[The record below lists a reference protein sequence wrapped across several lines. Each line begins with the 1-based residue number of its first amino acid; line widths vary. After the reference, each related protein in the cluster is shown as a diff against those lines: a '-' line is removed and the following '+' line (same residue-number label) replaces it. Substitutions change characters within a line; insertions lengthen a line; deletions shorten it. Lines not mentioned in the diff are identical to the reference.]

1 MNTPEDQIDALLR
14 EQNTYVGDNGFTAR
28 VIQSLPHRRRA
39 WLRPVILLG
48 AAAIGSML
56 AIRWL
61 PWRNLPPLDLSAL
74 TSPNSQMLMPWILV
88 ISVASSLVWSTVVAL
103 QRED

>member
-14 EQNTYVGDNGFTAR
+14 EQNTYVDDNGFTAR
-28 VIQSLPHRRRA
+28 VIQSLPQRRRA
-39 WLRPVILLG
+39 WLRPVIILG
-48 AAAIGSML
+48 AAAIGSVL

-74 TSPNSQMLMPWILV
+74 TSPNSQMLVPWILV
-88 ISVASSLVWSTVVAL
+88 ISVVSSLVWSTVVAL